1 MSHESEGQ
9 CSAAP
14 LGLLNLAA
22 VDGERQN
29 LRLDTPDVVGFLQQ
43 LAALSAALVPRTS
56 CGVTMRR
63 DHQAATVASSDE
75 FAMLLGEIH
84 DSRGQGPCLQ
94 ALRTGERV
102 KVVDLATDD
111 RWSEYRL
118 HALAAGVR
126 SSISLPLTVN
136 DATIGAVSLYSRAR
150 NRFGNKDIRRAEA
163 LTLQAATAL
172 TLLLRYARQ
181 ADSGAAPPGYDV
193 EELHQELDEAQE
205 TLRTIRA
212 GGFDALVI
220 DTGTIDTG
228 TIDTGTIDTGTIDTD
243 RPSRLLVEGRDD
255 TEEVAHARGVVSEKG
270 RDDPAHRWYRL
281 VSLESFT
288 AACSCGWVS
297 PERRTSD
304 EMIRDVDRHLDE
316 VRQAETARA

>member
-1 MSHESEGQ
+1 MSHEPEGQ
-9 CSAAP
+9 HLATPAGVLNVAA
-14 LGLLNLAA
+14 AH
-22 VDGERQN
+22 GERQN
-29 LRLDTPDVVGFLQQ
+29 LLLDRPDVVGFLQQ
-43 LAALSAALVPRTS
+43 LAALAAALVPRTS

-63 DHQAATVASSDE
+63 DHHVATVASSDE

-111 RWSEYRL
+111 RWGQYRL

-126 SSISLPLTVN
+126 SSVSLPLTVN
-136 DATIGAVSLYSRAR
+136 DATIGAVNLYSRAR
-150 NRFGNKDIRRAEA
+150 NSFGNKDIRRAEA

-172 TLLLRYARQ
+172 TLLLRYAPQ
-181 ADSGAAPPGYDV
+181 ADSGAALPGDDV

-220 DTGTIDTG
+220 DTGSIDTG
-228 TIDTGTIDTGTIDTD
+228 SGAD

-255 TEEVAHARGVVSEKG
+255 TEEVAHARGVVSKQG
-270 RDDPAHRWYRL
+270 QDDPAHRWYRL

-297 PERRTSD
+297 PERDTAD
-304 EMIRDVDRHLDE
+304 EMHRDVDRHLDE